1 MRVVR
6 TTANLTAGVF
16 GAMTVLSGIVT
27 VYYYLLY
34 FLAYTTTQNL
44 ANAFFWTVVT
54 LALLMPV
61 VGIRSVLNRGD

>member
-16 GAMTVLSGIVT
+16 GALTVLSGIVT

-34 FLAYTTTQNL
+34 FVAYATTQNL
-44 ANAFFWTVVT
+44 ADAMFWTVVT
-54 LALLMPV
+54 LALLMPA
-61 VGIRSVLNRGD
+61 VGIRAILNRGD